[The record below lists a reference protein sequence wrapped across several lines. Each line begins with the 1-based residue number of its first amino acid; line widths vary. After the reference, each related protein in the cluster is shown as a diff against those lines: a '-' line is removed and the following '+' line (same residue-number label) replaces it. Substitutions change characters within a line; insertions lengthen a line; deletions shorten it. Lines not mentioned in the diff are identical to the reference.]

1 MATHQSAENH
11 AQKQRKGNDGFISE
25 NRSVSSSGAI
35 SYGGM
40 AGGGIWRQPLQRRPG
55 DTAGESIMAASAAM
69 ALA

>member
-1 MATHQSAENH
+1 
-11 AQKQRKGNDGFISE
+11 
-25 NRSVSSSGAI
+25 
-35 SYGGM
+35 M